1 MTVGLAGAGLHVL
14 VYGSLD
20 AGVTDSL
27 RVGSFVG
34 SLAQH
39 GVEVRS
45 WQSFTDDLLVSPGT
59 RAEPRGCTAGAAGD
73 DFLRDSGLTALAWS
87 DVVVFR
93 RWRSTHFVCT
103 ECEMAFGGD
112 DKLAAHVRSTGHR
125 TLAPDTLI
133 RPIVE
138 LLASHPELLGDRG
151 VVYDTDDDIL
161 DYPDWTGLG
170 AAARRERD
178 LALRILSIADVVTA
192 ATPVLA
198 DRLRPHARG
207 DLRIVRNAVDPAWYS
222 GTPEAG
228 LRGDPRV
235 VYHGVPVR
243 LRDYEVARPAVDE
256 LAHGHH
262 GLRRVW
268 IGAAHEPRV
277 VACVDE
283 ARPWVDGLAPF
294 GAALVAARPDIG
306 LAPLLDEPF
315 NRAKSELHWLEYS
328 MAGAPTVAT
337 AFDGPGPYDVIRDGE
352 DGLLA
357 RGAADWARQLRRL
370 AGSAW
375 LRSEIAGRARQR
387 VLADYTIETRAAEWA
402 DTYRWA
408 ATHGGFGRAHAASGT
423 GNVAQTAAHAASRG
437 AGLAARSRVL
447 DGPQGQR

>member
-1 MTVGLAGAGLHVL
+1 MTEALHVL

-20 AGVTDSL
+20 SGVTDSL
-27 RVGSFVG
+27 RVGCFVEPL
-34 SLAQH
+34 SRL
-39 GVEVRS
+39 GVQIRS
-45 WQSFTDDLLVSPGT
+45 WQSFPDDLLG
-59 RAEPRGCTAGAAGD
+59 GAAGISAAAPRSGD
-73 DFLRDSGLTALAWS
+73 LLRDSGLTALAWA

-93 RWRSTHFVCT
+93 RWRSTNHVCT
-103 ECEMAFGGD
+103 ECETAFGGD
-112 DKLAAHVRSTGHR
+112 DMMAAHIRATGHR
-125 TLAPDTLI
+125 TLVPDTLI

-151 VVYDTDDDIL
+151 VVYDTDDDII

-178 LALRILSIADVVTA
+178 LALRILSIADLVTA

-198 DRLRPHARG
+198 DRLRVHARG
-207 DLRIVRNAVDPAWYS
+207 DLRVVRNAVDPAWYS

-228 LRGDPRV
+228 PSGDPRV

-243 LRDYEVARPAVDE
+243 LRDYEVARGAIDE
-256 LAHGHH
+256 LALTNRD
-262 GLRRVW
+262 LRRVW
-268 IGAAHEPRV
+268 IGAANEPRV

-283 ARPWVDGLAPF
+283 ARPWVDGLAAF

-306 LAPLLDEPF
+306 VAPLLDEPF

-357 RGAADWARQLRRL
+357 RGPADWARQLRRL
-370 AGSAW
+370 AGSAG
-375 LRSEIAGRARQR
+375 LRAEVAGLARAR
-387 VLADYTIETRAAEWA
+387 VLAEYTIATRAAEWA
-402 DTYRWA
+402 DAYRWA
-408 ATHGGFGRAHAASGT
+408 AAHGGFGRAHAASPTEAPG
-423 GNVAQTAAHAASRG
+423 RG
-437 AGLAARSRVL
+437 
-447 DGPQGQR
+447 

>member
-1 MTVGLAGAGLHVL
+1 MAEPLHVL

-20 AGVTDSL
+20 SGVTDSL
-27 RVGSFVG
+27 RVGCYVQPLSR
-34 SLAQH
+34 L
-39 GVEVRS
+39 GVEIRS
-45 WQSFTDDLLVSPGT
+45 WQSFADDVLGGSPGT
-59 RAEPRGCTAGAAGD
+59 PAAARPSGD
-73 DFLRDSGLTALAWS
+73 LLRDSGLTALAWA

-103 ECEMAFGGD
+103 ECETTFGGD
-112 DKLAAHVRSTGHR
+112 DTLAAHVRSTGHR
-125 TLAPDTLI
+125 TLVPDILI

-138 LLASHPELLGDRG
+138 LLASHPELLGERG
-151 VVYDTDDDIL
+151 VVFDTDDDIL

-178 LALRILSIADVVTA
+178 LGLRILAMADVVTVA
-192 ATPVLA
+192 APVLA
-198 DRLRPHARG
+198 DRLRPHTRG
-207 DLRIVRNAVDPAWYS
+207 DLRLVRNAVDPAWYC
-222 GTPEAG
+222 GTSDPGLEAG
-228 LRGDPRV
+228 PRV

-256 LAHGHH
+256 LALVHP

-283 ARPWVDGLAPF
+283 ARPWVDGLAAF

-315 NRAKSELHWLEYS
+315 NRAKSELHWIEYA

-337 AFDGPGPYDVIRDGE
+337 VFDGPGPYDVIRDGE

-357 RGAADWARQLRRL
+357 HSGADWARQLRRL
-370 AGSAW
+370 VGSAW

-387 VLADYTIETRAAEWA
+387 VIADYTIQTRAAEWA

-408 ATHGGFGRAHAASGT
+408 SSHGGFGRAHATSGT
-423 GNVAQTAAHAASRG
+423 FATSGLGAGTDVRGRVQAASP
-437 AGLAARSRVL
+437 AAR
-447 DGPQGQR
+447 G